1 MTFLIDSENPVTIA
15 RKTLSLES
23 EIENPETNSNQPQ
36 PPLKPA
42 IEPARKEPA
51 QKEPA
56 RELKQISL
64 DDIWDK
70 PHSHMIFLAIAYAF
84 GLFVAVCGLSESP
97 LAAVFIFPIVLST
110 VVLTAAWSVFGP
122 GNYFQRLFFAHLVG
136 TIPAIGLMAGSV
148 VMMLSNGVIS
158 FNDSFIGVLVGAL
171 SIAPLSLAAQLPFW
185 FFRGCFGWQFVL
197 GDGKPELPFN
207 LKDIFALTFM
217 FALSFAVPQLV
228 FNATNARYNN
238 FADFEHETVE
248 VTNPDGT
255 TTYERRK
262 ISEEEAQI
270 RRAEM
275 QQMMQQSSLMGYG
288 MMMVF
293 VFIGTSMCI
302 PVLLF
307 VFRSKEQSTG
317 CAYTA
322 LYAFALAV
330 IPLMLILVGGGP
342 FIGEAIFYIGFTFA
356 LCGGGLVIPFAI
368 SREAGFILTSPKK
381 YARLHGN
388 QEELD
393 AIYKKAE
400 MDPPKPLDPFAD

>member
-1 MTFLIDSENPVTIA
+1 
-15 RKTLSLES
+15 
-23 EIENPETNSNQPQ
+23 
-36 PPLKPA
+36 
-42 IEPARKEPA
+42 
-51 QKEPA
+51 
-56 RELKQISL
+56 
-64 DDIWDK
+64 
-70 PHSHMIFLAIAYAF
+70 MIFLAIAYAF
-84 GLFVAVCGLSESP
+84 GLFVSVCGLSESP
-97 LAAVFIFPIVLST
+97 FAGVFVFPIILST
-110 VVLTAAWSVFGP
+110 VVLTAVWSVFGP
-122 GNYFQRLFFAHLVG
+122 GNYFQRLFWAHLVG
-136 TIPAIGLMAGSV
+136 VIPAIGMMAGVV
-148 VMMLSNGVIS
+148 VMMLSNGFSS
-158 FNDSFIGVLVGAL
+158 FNDSLTGVLVGAL

-228 FNATNARYNN
+228 LNATNARYNN
-238 FADFEHETVE
+238 FANFEYESVE
-248 VTNPDGT
+248 VTNPDGSISF
-255 TTYERRK
+255 ERKK
-262 ISEEEAQI
+262 ISEEAANI

-288 MMMVF
+288 IMMVF

-322 LYAFALAV
+322 LYAFGLAV
-330 IPLMLILVGGGP
+330 IPLMLVLAVGGGP
-342 FIGEAIFYIGFTFA
+342 RVGEGIFYIGFTFA
-356 LCGGGLVIPFAI
+356 LCGGGLAIPFAI
-368 SREAGFILTSPKK
+368 SREAGFVLTSPKK

-388 QEELD
+388 QEELN
-393 AIYKKAE
+393 AVYKKAE